1 MIKAENKRGV
11 TTLNPEQQAALKRL
25 SKKYVLSESKI
36 LAHAFDLL
44 VRQEAAH
51 FDVGLKK
58 VSAPH

>member
-1 MIKAENKRGV
+1 MIKAENKRSV
-11 TTLNPEQQAALKRL
+11 TTLNPIQQAALKRL
-25 SKKYVLSESKI
+25 SEKYALSESKI

-58 VSAPH
+58 CRHF